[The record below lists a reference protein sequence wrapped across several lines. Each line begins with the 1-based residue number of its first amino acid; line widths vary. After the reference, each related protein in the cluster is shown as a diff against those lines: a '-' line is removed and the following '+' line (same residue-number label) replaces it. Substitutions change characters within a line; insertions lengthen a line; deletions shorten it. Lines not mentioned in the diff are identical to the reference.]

1 MTLKEI
7 ESKIGYNFNDKSL
20 LSNAL
25 THSSYANEKKIQSN
39 ERLEFLG
46 DSVLSIIISE
56 YIYKRLN
63 RINEGDLSKLRAS
76 IVCETSL
83 FKAAKRISLDGAIRL
98 GNGEEQTGGRKRPSI
113 VSDAFEAVIAAIYL
127 DGGLEVAREW
137 VLGNT
142 KSDIEEAIS
151 GKRNN
156 DYKTA
161 LQEKIQKKHLGD
173 IEYQLIEELGM
184 DHNKTFIMG
193 VYLNNEKIGEGEGNS
208 KKEAQQQA
216 AKNALETVKF

>member
-7 ESKIGYNFNDKSL
+7 ESRIGYNFSDKSL

-25 THSSYANEKKIQSN
+25 THSSYANEKKISSN

-46 DSVLSIIISE
+46 DSVLSIVISE
-56 YIYKRLN
+56 YIYKRLG

-83 FKAAKRISLDGAIRL
+83 FKAAKRVCIDEAIRL

-127 DGGLEVAREW
+127 DGGLDAAREW
-137 VLGNT
+137 VLNNT
-142 KSDIEEAIS
+142 KNDIEEAIS

-156 DYKTA
+156 DYKTS
-161 LQEKIQKKHLGD
+161 LQEKIQKKHLGE
-173 IEYQLIEELGM
+173 IEYKLLDELGM

-193 VYLNNEKIGEGEGNS
+193 VYLNNQKIGEGEGGS
-208 KKEAQQQA
+208 KKEAQQHA
-216 AKNALETVKF
+216 AQNALKTGMF

>member
-7 ESKIGYNFNDKSL
+7 ENNIGYTFKEKSL

-25 THSSYANEKKIQSN
+25 THSSYANEKRIASN

-46 DSVLSIIISE
+46 DSVLGVVISE

-63 RINEGDLSKLRAS
+63 GINEGDLSKLRAS

-83 FKAAKRISLDGAIRL
+83 FKAAKRIGLDEALRL

-113 VSDAFEAVIAAIYL
+113 VSDAFEAVIAALYL
-127 DGGLEVAREW
+127 DDGLETAREW
-137 VLGNT
+137 VLSHT
-142 KSDIEEAIS
+142 ETDKEEAIS

-156 DYKTA
+156 AYKTS
-161 LQEKIQKKHLGD
+161 LQEKIQKSHSSLVVHLQGF
-173 IEYQLIEELGM
+173 EPGT
-184 DHNKTFIMG
+184 H
-193 VYLNNEKIGEGEGNS
+193 
-208 KKEAQQQA
+208 
-216 AKNALETVKF
+216 